1 MHDEITVIVCP
12 TDRHWWYDGWCRY
25 NCIGRC
31 CPAVSK
37 YDFDGKWEPLP
48 EVASTSSFRGCVK
61 PWGIL
66 ILGGHPLQ
74 DYFNQLWH
82 VLRTSW
88 GFLVHPHLL
97 IILQNRVSMFII
109 APLRTSFV
117 LVYLLLYT
125 ATTGKEMRQCREE
138 KHASTIPTI
147 CLLEFQRYH
156 TSLCSNANH
165 IEKI

>member
-12 TDRHWWYDGWCRY
+12 TDRHWWYDGVMQIQLHWEMLPHSFQIYLWWKVRASSRSCRHFLLSWVCKALGHSY
-25 NCIGRC
+25 LGRS
-31 CPAVSK
+31 PTPRL
-37 YDFDGKWEPLP
+37 FQP
-48 EVASTSSFRGCVK
+48 
-61 PWGIL
+61 I
-66 ILGGHPLQ
+66 
-74 DYFNQLWH
+74 

-88 GFLVHPHLL
+88 GFLVHPRLL